1 VIPVSEPV
9 LGDRELEL
17 VADCIRTGWIS
28 SSGRYI
34 GEFETGWADYC
45 GRKHGVAV
53 SNGTVA
59 LQLAIATLDLQPGDE
74 VILPTFTII
83 SCAMAVVYAG
93 ARPVFVDVDP
103 DTWCMDVGQVEDRI
117 TSRTKAVMPVHIY
130 GHPVDM
136 APLLAIAEKHGIAVV
151 EDAAEAHGAEYRM
164 PSTSTWRRCGSFG
177 ELSTFSFYANKLV
190 TTGEGGMVMTDDDD
204 LADRLRSLRNLAFRS
219 DRRFLHDEL
228 GFNFRMTN
236 IQAALGVAQLERITE
251 TVSRKRAIADRYT
264 RNLGAASQLQVPVER
279 PWARSVFWMYGV
291 VLPEGIDRT
300 AVEFA
305 DQLRAMGVE
314 TRPFFLGMHRQPAL
328 QKRGVVV
335 ETDRFPVSDRLAE
348 RGLYLPSGVGLTDEQ
363 VDQVSDAVLTCLS

>member
-1 VIPVSEPV
+1 MIPVSEPV